1 MGYQKFQDKKLM
13 LNFAGKPFIDV
24 RKSLNSLLPKGANNL
39 IGKKLVDHSISK
51 LKSFPSLHD
60 KVEFELMPTCFSFS
74 IKEKLKKININSI
87 THYRFLEKNF
97 TEMFINNLSPKSL
110 GSIENNLK
118 KIEILKYR
126 QDNELYYLNSSL
138 KNINK
143 IINETKNYG
152 IVPLQYLLD
161 TVL

>member
-1 MGYQKFQDKKLM
+1 
-13 LNFAGKPFIDV
+13 
-24 RKSLNSLLPKGANNL
+24 
-39 IGKKLVDHSISK
+39 
-51 LKSFPSLHD
+51 
-60 KVEFELMPTCFSFS
+60 
-74 IKEKLKKININSI
+74 
-87 THYRFLEKNF
+87 
-97 TEMFINNLSPKSL
+97 MFINTLSPKSL

-152 IVPLQYLLD
+152 IVFW
-161 TVL
+161 

>member
-1 MGYQKFQDKKLM
+1 
-13 LNFAGKPFIDV
+13 
-24 RKSLNSLLPKGANNL
+24 
-39 IGKKLVDHSISK
+39 
-51 LKSFPSLHD
+51 
-60 KVEFELMPTCFSFS
+60 MPTFSFS

-87 THYRFLEKNF
+87 THYRLEKILRKCLLII
-97 TEMFINNLSPKSL
+97 ESKSL

-143 IINETKNYG
+143 IINETKLWNCTK
-152 IVPLQYLLD
+152 YLLERFYSKRHIVIIRKTECFD
-161 TVL
+161 